1 MPPRKIASLVR
12 VGVWVKVKVSF
23 IVGRGGDN
31 QTVALEKNCP
41 SVKVRVWLRV
51 SFGVGG
57 NFPREQLS

>member
-1 MPPRKIASLVR
+1 MSPRKIASLVR

-23 IVGRGGDN
+23 IVGRGGN
-31 QTVALEKNCP
+31 QTVVLEKNCP